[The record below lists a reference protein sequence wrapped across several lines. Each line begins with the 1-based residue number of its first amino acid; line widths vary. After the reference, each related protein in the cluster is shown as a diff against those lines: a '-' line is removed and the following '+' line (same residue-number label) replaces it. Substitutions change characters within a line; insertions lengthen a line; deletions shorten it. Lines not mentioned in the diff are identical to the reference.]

1 MQRSNQNRRKQ
12 DTISPEV
19 INRLRSNIMKKRNK
33 NRIWAKI
40 VPIVLVCCMAISVCA
55 WADDDKPTIDASV
68 SFMSQYIWRGQEL
81 SRDSLIVE
89 PSFTIGYKGF
99 AANVWQNVDT
109 NYWDTSND
117 ADNLNETDTTVSY
130 SHDFGNFG
138 LEIGYIWY
146 SLVQTDDSHEVYA
159 SATVNTFLSPTL
171 TVYREFAHAP
181 STYITLGVSH
191 SIAFPWHGISLD
203 LGLKG
208 SYLISNDKEAY
219 PDPSDPDKNYIDF
232 HDGLL
237 SAALNVP
244 INNYITVSP
253 EVDWSFPLSS
263 DAAKDMA
270 MRNAGHGAK
279 DNFVYAGLSVSLAF

>member
-1 MQRSNQNRRKQ
+1 MQKSKQNRRGE
-12 DTISPEV
+12 DTIRPEV
-19 INRLRSNIMKKRNK
+19 INTSGSNIMEKRDK
-33 NRIWAKI
+33 SRIWVKI
-40 VPIVLVCCMAISVCA
+40 VPIVMVCYMAISVCA
-55 WADDDKPTIDASV
+55 WASDDKPTIDASV

-81 SRDSLIVE
+81 SRDSLIIE
-89 PSFTIGYKGF
+89 PSFTIGYKGL
-99 AANVWQNVDT
+99 AVNIWQNIDT
-109 NYWDTSND
+109 NYWDTSHD
-117 ADNLNETDTTVSY
+117 ADNLNETDTTISY
-130 SHDFGNFG
+130 SHDFGRFG

-146 SLVQTDDSHEVYA
+146 ALVQTDDSHEVYA
-159 SATVNTFLSPTL
+159 SATLNTFLSPKL

-181 STYITLGVSH
+181 STYITLAISH

-208 SYLISNDKEAY
+208 SYLISNDKGAY
-219 PDPSDPDKNYIDF
+219 PDPSNPDKRYIDF

-244 INNYITVSP
+244 VNNYITVSP

-279 DNFVYAGLSVSLAF
+279 DNFVYAGLSVSMAF